1 MSWRD
6 TAPAVLAGLTVL
18 ATASL
23 ALPARAGEPVVGPIM
38 VSDARTTPEPK
49 GGDAVL
55 SMTVTNNGDVTD
67 HLIRAACPDAAS
79 VTFEAPVQEGATQL
93 HQVEGFEV
101 PARKAIFLKSDGW
114 QIMLH
119 GLRRDIAVSDVLP
132 CTVTFEKSGEQI
144 VQAEVR
150 NGAS

>member
-6 TAPAVLAGLTVL
+6 TALTVL
-18 ATASL
+18 AAAGL
-23 ALPARAGEPVVGPIM
+23 GMPARAASPVVGPIM
-38 VSDARTTPEPK
+38 VSDPLTTPQPK

-55 SMTVTNNGDVTD
+55 SMTVTNNGDVAD
-67 HLIRAACPDAAS
+67 HLIRAACPDATS
-79 VTFEAPVQEGATQL
+79 VTFEAPAQEGATEL

-101 PARKAIFLKSDGW
+101 PARNAIFLKSGGW
-114 QIMLH
+114 QIVLH

-144 VQAEVR
+144 VEAGV
-150 NGAS
+150 